1 MEQAYPTSPSK
12 ALGSSWIGSIEIIT
26 HSILTAGTRPAQASA
41 IQNPSAGVVES
52 GCKILPLSE
61 GLLIL
66 DSSGRGRFRFL

>member
-26 HSILTAGTRPAQASA
+26 HSVVTVGTIPTHASA
-41 IQNPSAGVVES
+41 KQNPSVGVVES

-61 GLLIL
+61 GLLIF